1 MNKTNYIILS
11 IVLCFSLVFVVY
23 PTIAYASC
31 GFFCQIANAISA
43 IVTAVVNVVVA
54 IVTAV
59 VNVVV
64 AIVTAVV
71 NVVQSIFTPAAQPSP
86 TQPSSQPQYS
96 CTKYI
101 CQ

>member
-59 VNVVV
+59 VNVV
-64 AIVTAVV
+64 
-71 NVVQSIFTPAAQPSP
+71 QSIFTPAAQPSP